1 VDQDKLVL
9 LYNASRA
16 VSIFLSHHHYE
27 LQADYTVL
35 EGHKLQEETINNRS
49 YTKIGQYNK
58 CK

>member
-1 VDQDKLVL
+1 VDQDEVVL

-16 VSIFLSHHHYE
+16 VSTFPSHHHYE

-35 EGHKLQEETINNRS
+35 EDHKLKTETINNRS